1 MTNPGGPRAVLSASA
16 RRLPAASRLDQ
27 IRAYGVVLDAG
38 SNAEAQ
44 LHTAQVNVTL
54 PKLAFE
60 RAQTLYGDERRISPA
75 ALQPTESGVSHRRG
89 QCGRR
94 AIPGADTGGHAP
106 SGMGPV
112 LGKPLVAR
120 SQTQVRLIERRLS
133 TPDLASVRGPAPE
146 ICDLGRDRKL
156 RRKIRQS
163 ACRDR

>member
-75 ALQPTESGVSHRRG
+75 ALQPTEAAYRTDEANVDAAQSLVRTLAATPRPEWGRCSESHSSRARRP
-89 QCGRR
+89 RY
-94 AIPGADTGGHAP
+94 A
-106 SGMGPV
+106 
-112 LGKPLVAR
+112 
-120 SQTQVRLIERRLS
+120 
-133 TPDLASVRGPAPE
+133 
-146 ICDLGRDRKL
+146 
-156 RRKIRQS
+156 
-163 ACRDR
+163 